1 MKTVLITG
9 SSRGIGR
16 ATALNFAAHGYRV
29 ILNGFQHSDALGTL
43 EQEITALGAT
53 FLSFIGD
60 VGSYTFCKHMIK
72 EALTRFGSIDVLV
85 NNAGISH
92 IGLLQDMTPEQWNR
106 LLQTNLTSIYN
117 CCSLLLPSMIRAQKG
132 SIVNVSSVWGI
143 CGASCE
149 VAYSASKGAVNAFTK
164 ALAKETA
171 PCGIRVNAI
180 ACGAIDTDMN
190 HFLEPEERQA
200 LMEEIPAGRLGT
212 PTEVATFIRSIAE
225 GPAYLTGQV
234 LTIDGGWI

>member
-1 MKTVLITG
+1 MAI
-9 SSRGIGR
+9 
-16 ATALNFAAHGYRV
+16 
-29 ILNGFQHSDALGTL
+29 
-43 EQEITALGAT
+43 
-53 FLSFIGD
+53 
-60 VGSYTFCKHMIK
+60 GSYTFCKHMIK

-171 PCGIRVNAI
+171 PSGIRVNAI

-190 HFLEPEERQA
+190 HFCRQTGN
-200 LMEEIPAGRLGT
+200 PD
-212 PTEVATFIRSIAE
+212 RSGHIHSFHCRRS
-225 GPAYLTGQV
+225 GLSHWTGSDNRRGLDLRSSPRFTLYFLYLF
-234 LTIDGGWI
+234 

>member
-16 ATALNFAAHGYRV
+16 ATALEFAAQGYQV
-29 ILNGFQHSDALGTL
+29 ILNGFQHTDALHTL
-43 EQEITALGAT
+43 EQEIATLGSIP
-53 FLSFIGD
+53 LSFTGD
-60 VGSYTFCKHMIK
+60 VGSYDFCEQMIRQSL
-72 EALTRFGSIDVLV
+72 AHFGSIDVLV

-92 IGLLQDMTPEQWNR
+92 IGLLQQMKPEEWNR
-106 LLQTNLTSIYN
+106 LIQTNVTSVYN
-117 CCSLLLPSMIRAQKG
+117 CCSLLLPSMIAAQKG
-132 SIVNVSSVWGI
+132 SIVNLSSVWGI

-149 VAYSASKGAVNAFTK
+149 VAYSASKGAINAFTK

-171 PCGIRVNAI
+171 PSGIRVNAI
-180 ACGAIDTDMN
+180 ACGAIDTEMN
-190 HFLEPEERQA
+190 QFLSPEERQA
-200 LMEEIPAGRLGT
+200 LTDEIPAGRLGT
-212 PTEVATFIRSIAE
+212 TKEVAALIRSIAE

>member
-16 ATALNFAAHGYRV
+16 AAALEFAANGYQV
-29 ILNGFQHSDALGTL
+29 VLNGFQHTRQLSAL
-43 EQEITALGAT
+43 EAEIHAMGSTCLAFAGD
-53 FLSFIGD
+53 IG
-60 VGSYTFCKHMIK
+60 SETFCQKMVD
-72 EALTRFGSIDVLV
+72 ASLSRFGSIDVLV

-92 IGLLQDMTPEQWNR
+92 IGLLQDMTTAQWQR
-106 LLQTNLTSIYN
+106 LMQTNVTGMFH
-117 CCSLLLPSMIRAQKG
+117 CCRLLLPSMIRAQKG

-171 PCGIRVNAI
+171 PSGIRVNAI
-180 ACGAIDTDMN
+180 ACGAIDTEMN
-190 HFLEPEERQA
+190 QFLSPEDRLA
-200 LMEEIPAGRLGT
+200 LTEEIPAGRLGT
-212 PTEVATFIRSIAE
+212 PEEAAALIRSVAE